1 MKILIYDTSARGSG
15 AYNAA
20 LALHKGLIK
29 QRVKSF
35 FFSQFGLINKNKK
48 DLDYFKKKIIHRINI
63 IKNNFL
69 LRKYKKKNILF
80 SNTNFFYSD
89 VFKTI
94 NKIKPDIVHLNWVA
108 QGNINLKKIFS
119 LEIPIVITM
128 QDYWFFT
135 GGCHYT
141 LGCKKYEKYCSNCH
155 ILNSNIK
162 KDISYKNFN
171 EKKKLF
177 VEYKKNFEIVVV
189 SQNMK
194 KRAEKSFLF
203 KKKKINVIG
212 NTFTPLNLK
221 RINKKNDSD
230 KIKLLYVGQITPAY
244 KNFKILKNI
253 LSFLNPKK
261 FKILVAG
268 DKKETITAQTK
279 DFNIDVINLGYISD
293 KLDLNNLYFNSDIL
307 LVTSKEEAF
316 GLVALESLYNG
327 TPVVAFKN
335 TGLEDLID
343 HKINGYLANENSPKN
358 YADGIQWIINNKH
371 KLNKRDFIEKTNLFE
386 NSKIVEKYK
395 KIYKELI

>member
-1 MKILIYDTSARGSG
+1 
-15 AYNAA
+15 
-20 LALHKGLIK
+20 
-29 QRVKSF
+29 KSF
-35 FFSQFGLINKNKK
+35 FFSQFGLINQNKK

-69 LRKYKKKNILF
+69 LTKYKKKNILF

-89 VFKTI
+89 VIKTI

-162 KDISYKNFN
+162 KDLSFKNFN

-177 VEYKKNFEIVVV
+177 LENKRKFEVVV
-189 SQNMK
+189 ISQNMK
-194 KRAEKSFLF
+194 KRVEKSFLF
-203 KKKKINVIG
+203 KNKKINVIG
-212 NTFTPLNLK
+212 NTFTPLNSK
-221 RINKKNDSD
+221 RIIKYNESD
-230 KIKLLYVGQITPAY
+230 KINLLYVGQITPAY
-244 KNFKILKNI
+244 KNFMILKKI
-253 LSFLNPKK
+253 LSFLSPKK
-261 FKILVAG
+261 FKILIAG
-268 DKKETITAQTK
+268 DKKETISAKTK
-279 DFNIDVINLGYISD
+279 NFNIEVINLGYISD
-293 KLDLNNLYFNSDIL
+293 KVDLNNLYFNSDML

-316 GLVALESLYNG
+316 GLVGLESLYNY

-343 HKINGYLANENSPKN
+343 HKINGFLAKENSPKN
-358 YADGIQWIINNKH
+358 YADGIQWISNNKH
-371 KLNKRDFIEKTNLFE
+371 KLNKKDCIEKANLFE
-386 NSKIVEKYK
+386 NSIIVKKYK